1 MRKCNNCMQLKP
13 LTDFYND
20 NSNKDGKQYMCIV
33 CYKAYFKAW
42 RASRSEAKQSVHVQ
56 SKVCFDCRSEK
67 PISQFGKRSSS
78 LDKHN
83 SYCKECWRV
92 RTKVAQRKHLLKSKN
107 A

>member
-1 MRKCNNCMQLKP
+1 MTEKP
-13 LTDFYND
+13 VSEFYNANN
-20 NSNKDGKQYMCIV
+20 NSTGKQYMCIV

-42 RASRSEAKQSVHVQ
+42 RASRSEAKQSVDVQ
-56 SKVCFDCRSEK
+56 SKVCLDCKAEK

-83 SYCKECWRV
+83 SYCKPCWRV
-92 RTKVAQRKHLLKSKN
+92 RTKEAQKRHLAKAKN